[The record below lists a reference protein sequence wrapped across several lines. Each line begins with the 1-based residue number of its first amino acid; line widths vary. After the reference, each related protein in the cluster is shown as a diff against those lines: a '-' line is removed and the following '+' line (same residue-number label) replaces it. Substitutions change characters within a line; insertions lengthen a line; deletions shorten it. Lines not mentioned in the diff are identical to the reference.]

1 MCTFV
6 DNSARMLVAVRNY
19 PSAGTAVHQYKHT
32 TPANTCNLQAPR
44 LLTSTR
50 NRPRS
55 CKSQQEI
62 EEEELQQQFKARPV
76 EYVPGLSMSMSWF
89 ARCVLVTVAQ
99 CALHSLLA

>member
-1 MCTFV
+1 MTILLGCSLQCETTRLQAQQST
-6 DNSARMLVAVRNY
+6 NTN
-19 PSAGTAVHQYKHT
+19 T

-76 EYVPGLSMSMSWF
+76 E
-89 ARCVLVTVAQ
+89 
-99 CALHSLLA
+99 